1 MPSARPG
8 ALRRRLAL
16 VAFLCAFAAP
26 SAARAGDVVLYR
38 VFLLDGTTA
47 VSYGEYARSAGDV
60 VLTVP
65 IGPVDAGTPALR
77 LVSLPETLIDW
88 PRTEAYAE
96 AARAKQ
102 FADTRGEAE
111 FARLGD
117 RVAGTLSEI
126 AYTEAPLERLA
137 LAERA
142 RQMLAAWPGE
152 HFGYRAGEV
161 AQLAGVLDDVV
172 SELRVAAGQSRFDLS
187 LVGTAVPPPAVPILP
202 PPTLRES
209 VEQAFALTRVSQN
222 PPQRAALLRSIIDAL
237 AGPAGSEA
245 WAAALRARATA
256 DLRLSTRIDRQY
268 ADLTA
273 RTLAEAGKK
282 LRRADIRGIEGLIK
296 DVLKAD
302 DTLGRQRPQ
311 ETAALLATMDM
322 RLDAARRF
330 RLASDRFA
338 LRARIVRSYEKKTGS
353 AFDALGDAREPL
365 ERIRE
370 LSGPSPKALRK
381 LLQKTLVASREL
393 ALIKPAPEVD
403 AVHGILAS
411 AFEMAIRAAND
422 RMAAI
427 RGNDMTVAWRAS
439 SAAAGALLLFDRARD
454 EIRTLMVP
462 PTP

>member
-1 MPSARPG
+1 MLPARPG

-16 VAFLCAFAAP
+16 VAFLCALAAP
-26 SAARAGDVVLYR
+26 SVAGAADAVLYR
-38 VFLLDGTTA
+38 VFLLDGTTV
-47 VSYGEYARSAGDV
+47 VSYGEYGRSAGDI

-65 IGPVDAGTPALR
+65 IGAVADGTPSLR
-77 LVSLPETLIDW
+77 LVSLPETLVDW

-102 FADTRGEAE
+102 FAETRGEEE

-142 RQMLAAWPGE
+142 RQMLTAWPGE
-152 HFGYRAGEV
+152 HFGYRAAEV
-161 AQLAGVLDDVV
+161 AKLAGVLDDVV

-187 LVGTAVPPPAVPILP
+187 LVANAVPPPDVPMLP

-209 VEQAFALTRVSQN
+209 VEQAFALARVSQD
-222 PPQRAALLRSIIDAL
+222 PPQRADLLRSIVDAL
-237 AGPAGSEA
+237 AGPAGREA
-245 WAAALRARATA
+245 WARALRARATA
-256 DLRLSTRIDRQY
+256 DLRLSARLDKQY
-268 ADLTA
+268 ADLTT

-282 LRRADIRGIEGLIK
+282 LRRADIKGIEALIA

-302 DTLGRQRPQ
+302 DELGRQRPRA
-311 ETAALLATMDM
+311 TAALLATMDM

-330 RLASDRFA
+330 RLATDRFA
-338 LRARIVRSYEKKTGS
+338 LRSRIVRAYEKKAGS
-353 AFDALGDAREPL
+353 ALDALGDAREPL

-370 LSGPSPKALRK
+370 LSGPSPRTLTK

-403 AVHGILAS
+403 AVHGVLTG

-454 EIRTLMVP
+454 ELGKLLIP